1 MYIHEIKLNSNSKFS
16 EQFNLC
22 SDLFGK
28 ANDEL
33 LTEEERDKYF
43 DMFISERYRL
53 ETGHY

>member
-1 MYIHEIKLNSNSKFS
+1 MYVHEIKLDNNSKFS

-22 SDLFGK
+22 SDLFSK
-28 ANDEL
+28 ATDEQ

-53 ETGHY
+53 ETGYY